1 MVTTEPEEAM
11 ALGPLLA
18 RLRHHC
24 ARFAV
29 ERPILGAM
37 REAEIEAGV
46 AAYLVGHGT
55 YRSPHLIELQWM
67 RIRRYRDLLGTKYE
81 THWKQLEAFV
91 DVNFPRADRVNEQAF
106 PSYFRLL
113 QAVGD
118 GQVKL
123 VYIDIEMEIGT
134 SQYYHW
140 VAASLEKAGARV
152 VNVFYDSDRAM
163 REALSLSY
171 KGQANPNEVDHA
183 SDFVA
188 FFPALSS
195 EIIRA
200 ALRNVLHLPGCQKTD
215 SDELWNRLSDL
226 GGRNPYAAGRLPFIQ
241 EELEREWSR
250 LRHKVI
256 ESELSERRK
265 HETLFKLSPVG
276 VGLLIDEYP
285 SSESDARTNDEL
297 LWAERRIQA
306 ELRFDKTASG
316 NTISYSRE
324 VDGYRVFADIRGK
337 GRITF
342 YAYKL
347 PRDAKKQTLSFCSFH
362 LQDRSS
368 RELPEKWNRAFAA
381 ATQTAP

>member
-1 MVTTEPEEAM
+1 
-11 ALGPLLA
+11 
-18 RLRHHC
+18 
-24 ARFAV
+24 
-29 ERPILGAM
+29 M
-37 REAEIEAGV
+37 REAENEAGV

-67 RIRRYRDLLGTKYE
+67 RIRRYRNLLGTKYE
-81 THWKQLEAFV
+81 TRWKPLEAFV

-140 VAASLEKAGARV
+140 VAASLEKTGARV
-152 VNVFYDSDRAM
+152 VNVFYDSDAAL
-163 REALSLSY
+163 RESLALSY
-171 KGQANPNEVDHA
+171 KGQANPNEIDDA

-195 EIIRA
+195 EISRA

-215 SDELWNRLSDL
+215 SDALWNRLSDL
-226 GGRNPYAAGRLPFIQ
+226 GGRNPYAAGRVPFIQ
-241 EELEREWSR
+241 QELEWEWSS
-250 LRHKVI
+250 LRHKAI
-256 ESELSERRK
+256 ESEQSERRK
-265 HETLFKLSPVG
+265 HETLFKLAPAGAGS
-276 VGLLIDEYP
+276 LIDEYP

-297 LWAERRIQA
+297 LWAERRIQS
-306 ELRFDKTASG
+306 ELRFRKTADG
-316 NTISYSRE
+316 NTVYYAQE
-324 VDGYRVFADIRGK
+324 VNEYRVFADIRAR

-342 YAYKL
+342 YVYKL
-347 PRDAKKQTLSFCSFH
+347 PRDAKKQNLSSRSFH
-362 LQDRSS
+362 LQDSFS
-368 RELPEKWNRAFAA
+368 RDLPEKWDRAFAA
-381 ATQTAP
+381 AMQAYR

>member
-1 MVTTEPEEAM
+1 M
-11 ALGPLLA
+11 
-18 RLRHHC
+18 C
-24 ARFAV
+24 
-29 ERPILGAM
+29 
-37 REAEIEAGV
+37 EAENEAGV

-55 YRSPHLIELQWM
+55 YRSPHLVELQWM

-81 THWKQLEAFV
+81 TRWNKVEAFV

-118 GQVKL
+118 GKMKL

-140 VAASLEKAGARV
+140 VAASLEKTGARV
-152 VNVFYDSDRAM
+152 VNVFYDSDRAL
-163 REALSLSY
+163 RESLALSY
-171 KGQANPNEVDHA
+171 KGQANPNEIDDA

-195 EIIRA
+195 EISRA

-215 SDELWNRLSDL
+215 SDALWNRLSDL
-226 GGRNPYAAGRLPFIQ
+226 GGRNPYAAGRVPFIQ
-241 EELEREWSR
+241 EELEWEWSN
-250 LRHKVI
+250 LRHKAI

-276 VGLLIDEYP
+276 TGLLIDEYP
-285 SSESDARTNDEL
+285 SSERDARTNDEL
-297 LWAERRIQA
+297 PWAERRIES
-306 ELRFDKTASG
+306 ELRFDRAADG
-316 NTISYSRE
+316 NTVSYTRE
-324 VDGYRVFADIRGK
+324 VNGYRVFADIRAR

-347 PRDAKKQTLSFCSFH
+347 PRDAKKQDLSSCSFH
-362 LQDRSS
+362 LQDRFS
-368 RELPEKWNRAFAA
+368 RELAEKWNCAFA
-381 ATQTAP
+381 TAIQICR